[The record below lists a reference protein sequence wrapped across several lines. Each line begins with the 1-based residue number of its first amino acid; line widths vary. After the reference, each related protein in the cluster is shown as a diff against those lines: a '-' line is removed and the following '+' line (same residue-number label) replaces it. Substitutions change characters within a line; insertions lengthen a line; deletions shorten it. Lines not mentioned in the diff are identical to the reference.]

1 MVTPV
6 PPPPSKEPSRAL
18 RVGLVAAAILLL
30 VLAWMI
36 ASVMLATPGANPSLR
51 AEFMALPESVQ
62 PDPSAPNRYPDLVAK
77 LAAFDAII
85 EQVKAEAQPVL
96 DERAVTDFV
105 HTNLIDFQAPAPA
118 SEPDESDA
126 ITPEGIELQKH
137 YTQEALDR
145 MDRAGL
151 FDDIAEILRSPNLAN
166 PYAGGIDENGDPR
179 ALYLWEMP
187 ELGRMRHFS
196 MAQIT
201 RARLARQSGEPQRA
215 AELLAQIAPL
225 PVVLTRQATVIEHLV
240 GYAIAE
246 LILTEARSIAT
257 DSAADT
263 STLTTLERAIEP
275 LNHLNTPHIAFD
287 GERLGSRDAH
297 DRTHTTGG
305 RLIPSAQDRFMSEI
319 GFELGT
325 PPETGTLARLP
336 DIRGYAYASRD
347 ASLDLMDTYYSKI
360 TSAIDESNPATR
372 EALIADADRMAEEVS
387 WRYPLP
393 RVLLPALGQFVKQWY
408 TIQHSVRATNTI
420 LAMAR
425 YRADHADWPES
436 LEQLVPDYLD
446 AVPIDP
452 QTGDPF
458 EYEHTPGQPPT
469 LEFFDFKNESKD

>member
-6 PPPPSKEPSRAL
+6 PPPPSKEPSKAL
-18 RVGLVAAAILLL
+18 RVGLIAAAILLL

-36 ASVMLATPGANPSLR
+36 TSVMLATPGANPSLR

-62 PDPSAPNRYPDLVAK
+62 PDPTVPNRYPDLVAK

-96 DERAVTDFV
+96 DERSVTDFIYTSV
-105 HTNLIDFQAPAPA
+105 IDFRALAPA
-118 SEPDESDA
+118 SEADESDA
-126 ITPEGIELQKH
+126 TTPEGLELQKR

-166 PYAGGIDENGDPR
+166 PYEAGIDEKGESR

-187 ELGRMRHFS
+187 ELGRMRYFS
-196 MAQIT
+196 LAQIA
-201 RARLARQSGEPQRA
+201 RARMARENGKPHEA

-246 LILTEARSIAT
+246 LVLTEARAIAT
-257 DSAADT
+257 DPAADT

-275 LNHLNTPHIAFD
+275 LNRLNTPQIAFE

-297 DRTHTTGG
+297 DRTHTSGG

-319 GFELGT
+319 GFEEDT
-325 PPETGTLARLP
+325 SSEPGTLARLA
-336 DIRGYAYASRD
+336 DIRGYAYASRG
-347 ASLDLMDTYYSKI
+347 ASLDLMNTYYTKI
-360 TSAIDESNPATR
+360 TNAIDETNPATR
-372 EALIADADRMAEEVS
+372 ETLITDADRMAEEVS

-393 RVLLPALGQFVKQWY
+393 RVLLPALGKFVEQWY
-408 TIQHSVRATNTI
+408 TIQHSVAVTQII
-420 LAMAR
+420 LAMAE
-425 YRADHADWPES
+425 YRLGNGDWPES
-436 LEQLVPDYLD
+436 LDQIVPDYLNT
-446 AVPIDP
+446 VPIDP

-469 LEFFDFKNESKD
+469 LESFGPKNEIED